1 MLLASKRCERKLI
14 SGGLFERLNKNKH
27 EESNIGINSFFFFQS
42 LPLQQASKERQNV
55 LDVNR

>member
-27 EESNIGINSFFFFQS
+27 EESNIGINSFFFFSHS
-42 LPLQQASKERQNV
+42 LFNKLAKSVRMSWM
-55 LDVNR
+55 